1 MKCLGDRTSNTNCYN
16 LRAKNI
22 DPWHDNVLKAKIWDL
37 TMAEPIQAIT
47 LPPPQDPVQEGEWLR
62 NSLEGWLNE
71 EFLPEPV
78 NEQIARRAAQIFV
91 RQRMEGE
98 NDLGSLVI
106 AIITEM
112 QAFDFSK
119 SFYGEFAIAN
129 AVSDLLLDSLG
140 IDRCC
145 GQ

>member
-1 MKCLGDRTSNTNCYN
+1 MS
-16 LRAKNI
+16 
-22 DPWHDNVLKAKIWDL
+22 
-37 TMAEPIQAIT
+37 EPIPAIT
-47 LPPPQDPVQEGEWLR
+47 LPPALNPQQEGKWLQEVLQR
-62 NSLEGWLNE
+62 WLDE
-71 EFLPEPV
+71 EFRAESV
-78 NEQIARRAAQIFV
+78 NQEIAQRAAQIFI

-98 NDLGSLVI
+98 NDLGSLVL
-106 AIITEM
+106 AIVTEM